1 MKPDLSA
8 DALKVAVQVVN
19 ELCYAD
25 HDDDPYGWLGSPT
38 WELNSWS
45 GGISDKEPYYS
56 IKIRFESW
64 RLQRENIE
72 NILSYLESVDGIK
85 HHDCYFGHDQPF
97 MVTVELPAV
106 ESGQMSGAGGDTA

>member
-19 ELCYAD
+19 ELCHAD
-25 HDDDPYGWLGSPT
+25 HDDYPYGWLGIPT
-38 WELNSWS
+38 WELNSRG
-45 GGISDKEPYYS
+45 GGISDREPYYS

-72 NILSYLESVDGIK
+72 NILSYLETVDGIK
-85 HHDCYFGHDQPF
+85 HHDCYFSDDQPF
-97 MVTVELPAV
+97 TVTVELPAE
-106 ESGQMSGAGGDTA
+106 ESGQVSQEEGDEQ